1 VFKRKE
7 HKSTPERVV
16 RDEDVAFKAATGD
29 RFAGEPIA
37 GSKEDDLHNLLVRV
51 VETIQ
56 DGDTAEGV
64 AGLREFLGLIDTTI
78 GDNQRHRLADME
90 ARQGTY
96 LAASGTLTQSNC
108 ILAAAL
114 AGALATLNLGSLRL
128 AFTAALMLHVRAAA
142 VLFWAAR
149 PIAPK
154 REPTPTMAFIRQVA
168 LVDHAFRNYQRGW
181 RLTMLAFVATAIAGV
196 LLGLQ
201 ILGISLPLSLLL
213 GQGREPHGWS
223 APYKLTLF

>member
-7 HKSTPERVV
+7 EKSTRDHVV
-16 RDEDVAFKAATGD
+16 RDEDVPFKVAAGY
-29 RFAGEPIA
+29 RFAEEPIA
-37 GSKEDDLHNLLVRV
+37 GSKEDELHNLLVGV
-51 VETIQ
+51 VESIQ
-56 DGDTAEGV
+56 DGNTAEGV
-64 AGLREFLGLIDTTI
+64 AGLREFIGLVDTTI
-78 GDNQRHRLADME
+78 SDNQRHRLADME
-90 ARQGTY
+90 ARQGIY
-96 LAASGTLTQSNC
+96 LAASGTLTQFNC

-128 AFTAALMLHVRAAA
+128 AFGAALVLHVRAAA

-168 LVDHAFRNYQRGW
+168 LVDHTFRNYQRGW
-181 RLTMLAFVATAIAGV
+181 RLTMLALVATAIAGV

-201 ILGISLPLSLLL
+201 ILGISLPLSFLLR
-213 GQGREPHGWS
+213 Q
-223 APYKLTLF
+223 